1 MLPTGTRP
9 PGIGEGASRSRSIGC
24 CGVGVSTKAEVDLTG
39 VEGTVAGAS
48 AVVMVEDDVVSW
60 ITLEDVDGALD
71 FARGPEG
78 GGGANASA
86 PSERYS
92 RMSADRR
99 TRSSRVSPS
108 VCRSVD
114 TGDNGVVLVVG
125 IAAITAEGVCGDV
138 RASTGGRGV
147 LSPAATGSAIGGVDW
162 LDQRTR
168 GACRQANY
176 KPRRLLRR
184 RSHRT
189 RP

>member
-48 AVVMVEDDVVSW
+48 AVVVEDDVVSW

-125 IAAITAEGVCGDV
+125 IAASADVGVCADV